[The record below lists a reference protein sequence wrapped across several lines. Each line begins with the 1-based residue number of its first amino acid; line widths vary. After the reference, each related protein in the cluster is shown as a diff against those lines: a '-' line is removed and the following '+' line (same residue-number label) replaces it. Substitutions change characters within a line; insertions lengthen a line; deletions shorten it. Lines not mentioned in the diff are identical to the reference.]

1 MSSIRLKP
9 YKFIKYRDSKIS
21 LFKTRNQK
29 FIKST
34 CYSNELKRAKLANQ
48 PFYIYLSQYEFEPK
62 KKNEHRELKATNFS
76 LTEEEA
82 ITVAKRSVD
91 REVGDFA
98 FLKEK
103 NIPTH
108 IYDCETGKVTP
119 RWCPLTT
126 ASPYEIGQSIEGYNF
141 TKVTPYYKWQH
152 EYAINYEGYAPA
164 EENAIPYVY
173 INNCLIVTQ
182 YRELEGWSIAEPFGV
197 TMSLLK
203 EVRNINTDM
212 MISDI

>member
-9 YKFIKYRDSKIS
+9 YEFIKYRGTKIF

-34 CYSNELKRAKLANQ
+34 CYSNELQRASFANQ
-48 PFYIYLSQYEFEPK
+48 PFYIYSSQYEFEPK
-62 KKNEHRELKATNFS
+62 KKIEHRELEATNFS
-76 LTEEEA
+76 LTQEEA
-82 ITVAKRSVD
+82 IIVAKRRVD
-91 REVGDFA
+91 REVGDFT
-98 FLKEK
+98 FLKQN
-103 NIPTH
+103 NISTH
-108 IYDCETGKVTP
+108 IYDRDTGKVAP
-119 RWCPLTT
+119 RWCPLT
-126 ASPYEIGQSIEGYNF
+126 AAPYEIGQSIEGYNF

-164 EENAIPYVY
+164 EEDSIPYVY

-182 YRELEGWSIAEPFGV
+182 YRELEGWCIAEPFGV

-203 EVRNINTDM
+203 EVL
-212 MISDI
+212 